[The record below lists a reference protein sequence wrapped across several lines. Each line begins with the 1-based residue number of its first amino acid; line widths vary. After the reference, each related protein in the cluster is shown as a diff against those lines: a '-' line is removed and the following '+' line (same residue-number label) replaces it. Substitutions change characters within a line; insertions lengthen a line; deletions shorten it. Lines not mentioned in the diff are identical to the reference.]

1 MTYQREGAPLI
12 LDKYNYFSQQAEQQF
27 MSCSQYLSFIGMGGN
42 PGCEAKTMA
51 KIRGEWIEESSTAL
65 QVGSYLHSHFEG
77 PQAKKEFIANCPEMF
92 LKGGGLKS
100 EYRQADQMIATLE
113 SDEFCMYMLQGESEV
128 IMTAELFGMWWK
140 VRFDKYLPEKRRG
153 ADIKTTKS
161 VTEHDWIIRDAKN
174 VKASF
179 VECYEYPLRAAIYS
193 EVERIVTGHEEG
205 DWSDFYIVAVSKE
218 DPPDKAVINMTD
230 PYRYAQE
237 LEKVRGSLT
246 RIKLLKQGVLQPIR
260 CERCDY
266 CRSTKKLER
275 VIHYSDL

>member
-1 MTYQREGAPLI
+1 MINQAVGAPLI
-12 LDKYNYFSQQAEQQF
+12 LNKDNYFSQQAEQDY

-77 PQAKKEFIANCPEMF
+77 PQAKKEFIANTPDMF
-92 LKGGGLKS
+92 LKNGGLKA
-100 EYRQADQMIATLE
+100 EHKQADQMIATLE
-113 SDEFCMYMLQGESEV
+113 NDEFAMYMLQGESEV

-140 VRFDKYLPEKRRG
+140 VRYDKYLSEKRRG

-161 VTEHDWIIRDAKN
+161 ITEHDWIIRDAKN

-179 VECYEYPLRAAIYS
+179 VEVYEYPLRAAIYS

-205 DWSDFYIVAVSKE
+205 DWPDFYIVAVSKE
-218 DPPDKAVINMTD
+218 DPPDKAVVNMKD
-230 PYRYAQE
+230 EYRYAQE
-237 LEKVRGSLT
+237 LEKVKESLT

-260 CERCDY
+260 CGRCDY
-266 CRSTKKLER
+266 CRSTKRLER
-275 VIHYSDL
+275 VIHYTDL